1 MKKNIIM
8 DILKNSLISIGIF
21 HVVNAFSILFSTLVI
36 LISEHSSNAVS
47 TFIIILYTLAIIALY
62 IILGKLFIKSE
73 SSNKVY
79 NILSCM
85 AVIVIQFL
93 PAIIYKDYYIEF
105 LYPFVPMCILIEKI
119 VPQEFNKEIV
129 FVAIQW
135 LAITLGAI
143 IKNRKEG

>member
-21 HVVNAFSILFSTLVI
+21 YVVNAFSMLFSTMVI

-47 TFIIILYTLAIIALY
+47 TSIIILYTLAIIALY
-62 IILGKLFIKSE
+62 MILGKLFIKSE
-73 SSNKVY
+73 SKVY

-93 PAIIYKDYYIEF
+93 PSIIYKDYYIEF
-105 LYPFVPMCILIEKI
+105 LYPFVPMFILIEKF

-143 IKNRKEG
+143 IKNDKE